1 MNKSNDDCTI
11 AREQSVVRH
20 FQLVIARDA
29 LEMSLFQKKKS
40 NHQLV
45 ANKYELAIVLCS
57 LVASGD
63 QFEMSSCQ
71 FKKSNDPW
79 EKSNDQFKKS
89 HFD

>member
-29 LEMSLFQKKKS
+29 LGMSLFQNKKS
-40 NHQLV
+40 DHQLV
-45 ANKYELAIVLCS
+45 ADKYELVIALCS
-57 LVASGD
+57 LVASND
-63 QFEMSSCQ
+63 PLEMSSYQ

-79 EKSNDQFKKS
+79 EKRNDQFKKS